1 MKKSLFL
8 MAAAAVLLA
17 GCTKEMDSPVKETP
31 LGMKTVT
38 LKASYD
44 ADLTKTT
51 YEGDKTLSWSAG
63 DKIGVGVSVD
73 GQIQTVA
80 FELTEGAGTPSGTFT
95 GVIPENGEVTGTAF
109 YPWNGEQSDDA
120 AVGGSNVGGDGN
132 IYFHLFPETAWT
144 EDSAPL
150 LLAAQFE
157 DPDAIVFKQAAGAM
171 KITLKDVPADADKV
185 VLTVENKEISGWYA
199 LNPENAG
206 TDAITTANSG
216 TGTSQQAYTFD
227 TAEDFRDM
235 TFYFPLPA
243 IELPS
248 FNVEL
253 FAGSSS
259 LWRMSS
265 TKSRAITR
273 GKILRMPEL
282 TVEVLDRTFFL
293 VGYIG
298 GADYYGNDY
307 KFDKEGNLTVT
318 FPEGDNFVFVKRGN
332 GGDGNNYYF
341 SEYCEETS
349 GIVYHYN
356 DGQGE
361 KMLVPGGKK
370 LEFTLEDNGDNN
382 SMTLSYKELVL
393 GLTRVWGF
401 YKEGDTPWYATTNIT
416 AVSIAHPDGYG
427 MARGLA
433 MDDEFIY
440 LPKASGYANVAAVSI
455 ADKTVQKALNKS
467 GVAGGSI
474 FATSFVRMIKNTD
487 PSINGGKDVLL
498 LCNLSETNSDADQL
512 RLYAYK
518 DGVDAAPTQ
527 IAGFCWDSA
536 NNVNDWRRYGDRF
549 FVEGDWSSAK
559 VYFPS
564 YYANKSVILSIANG
578 ARTAVTQI
586 AAGADNSPN
595 GIKDLTVYP
604 GDNKLFLTNG
614 SIANLVAPTGGLA
627 NGWNEY
633 TLSAS
638 STEGLNTWG
647 YNFFEFEGQKYI
659 AYARIIGDTKAQI
672 EVIEDK
678 GDLITSLAAKEGLMV
693 SPIHDATDLD
703 KEVATGNLADCCVRV
718 IDGEVF
724 IAALTRDGGF
734 VLDKLEWK

>member
-1 MKKSLFL
+1 MKKTSIL
-8 MAAAAVLLA
+8 MVAAALLLA
-17 GCTKEMDSPVKETP
+17 GCAKEMDSPVQETP
-31 LGMKTVT
+31 IGMKTVT

-51 YEGDKTLSWSAG
+51 YEGDKTLSWSDG

-73 GQIQTVA
+73 GQIRTVA
-80 FELTEGAGTPSGTFT
+80 FELTEGAGSPSGTFT
-95 GVIPENGEVTGTAF
+95 GEIPENGELTNTAF

-120 AVGGSNVGGDGN
+120 ATGGSNVGGDGLV
-132 IYFHLFPETAWT
+132 YFHQFPETAWV
-144 EDSAPL
+144 EGEAPL

-157 DPDAIVFKQAAGAM
+157 DPNAIVFKQAAGAM
-171 KITLKDVPADADKV
+171 KVTLKEVPADADKL
-185 VLTVENKEISGWYA
+185 VLTVGGKEISGWFA
-199 LNPENAG
+199 LNPANAG

-216 TGTSQQAYTFD
+216 TGTSQLAYTFA
-227 TAEDFRDM
+227 TADADRDM

-248 FNVEL
+248 FNIEL
-253 FAGSSS
+253 FAGNAS
-259 LWRMSS
+259 LWSMAS
-265 TKSRAITR
+265 TKSRTVTR

-282 TVEVLDRTFFL
+282 TVEVASRTYYL
-293 VGYIG
+293 VGFIG
-298 GADYYGNDY
+298 NADYYGDDY
-307 KFDKEGNLTVT
+307 KFDNDGVLETTLPATSDGKSYVYI
-318 FPEGDNFVFVKRGN
+318 KRG
-332 GGDGNNYYF
+332 DGRSYF
-341 SEYCEETS
+341 FPSFCEETS
-349 GIVYHYN
+349 GTVYYEYN
-356 DGQGE
+356 GSQNE
-361 KMLVPGGKK
+361 KMLVPDGKK
-370 LEFTLEDNGDNN
+370 IAFTLVDNGDNN
-382 SMTLSYKELVL
+382 SLTLSYKPVFS
-393 GLTRVWGF
+393 LTRVWGF

-416 AVSIAHPDGYG
+416 AVSIANEGYG

-440 LPKASGYANVAAVSI
+440 LPKSSAWANVAAVSI
-455 ADKTVQKALNKS
+455 ADKTVQKALNKTGIS
-467 GVAGGSI
+467 GGST

-487 PSINGGKDVLL
+487 PAVNGGKDVLL
-498 LCNLSETNSDADQL
+498 LCNLTATDSDANQL

-536 NNVNDWRRYGDRF
+536 NSVNDWRRYGDRF
-549 FVEGDWSSAK
+549 FVEGDWSNAK

-564 YYANKSVILSIANG
+564 FNANKTVCLQIANG
-578 ARTAVTQI
+578 ARTAVIQI
-586 AAGADNSPN
+586 AAGASNSPD

-614 SIANLVAPTGGLA
+614 SIANLVAPTGGTA

-638 STEGLNTWG
+638 CQEGKNTWG
-647 YNFFEFEGQKYI
+647 YNFFEFEGKNYI
-659 AYARIIGDTKAQI
+659 AYARIIGETKAQI

-678 GDLITSLAAKEGLMV
+678 GDLISSLTAKEGLMV

-703 KEVATGNLADCCVRV
+703 KEVGTGNLADCCVRV